1 MLHKKWRKLE
11 TMLTQRRS
19 YGGHD
24 QEMQTLWV
32 GLLAV
37 HQSLCLYQLNFSIF
51 LTVSTDVVEYCS
63 LY

>member
-19 YGGHD
+19 YGVHD
-24 QEMQTLWV
+24 QEMQALWV

-37 HQSLCLYQLNFSIF
+37 HQILCLYKE
-51 LTVSTDVVEYCS
+51 VCHP
-63 LY
+63 